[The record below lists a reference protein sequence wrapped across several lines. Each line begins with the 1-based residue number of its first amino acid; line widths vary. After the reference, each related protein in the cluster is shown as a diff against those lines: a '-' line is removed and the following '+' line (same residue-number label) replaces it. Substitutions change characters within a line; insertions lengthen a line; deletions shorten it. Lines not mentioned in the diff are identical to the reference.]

1 MPGELHLHPHQ
12 GSPGGLRPK
21 GHLTRL
27 SPLNRLLELVDN
39 KPQKLHALKARQ
51 NLQMRLL
58 HLLMVVILTH
68 LHPLNPIPTAYLLK
82 GDAGDARIRQNKP
95 LLHVVVDL
103 RQAIPLILT
112 NEGVPGHTGA
122 LSYLGVYYE
131 LFEVF
136 EE

>member
-12 GSPGGLRPK
+12 GSPGGLRAK
-21 GHLTRL
+21 GHRARL
-27 SPLNRLLELVDN
+27 NPVNRLLELVDN
-39 KPQKLHALKARQ
+39 KPQKLHALKTRQ
-51 NLQMRLL
+51 DLQVRIL

-68 LHPLNPIPTAYLLK
+68 LHSLNPIPTSHLLK
-82 GDAGDARIRQNKP
+82 GYLGDARIRQDKP
-95 LLHVVVDL
+95 LLHVVIDL
-103 RQAIPLILT
+103 RQAVPLTLT
-112 NEGVPGHTGA
+112 DEGVPGHTVA